1 VRIASLLPA
10 ATEIVV
16 ALGLGDQLVA
26 VTFECAA
33 AVRARC
39 PVVVD
44 TAIPEGLAPAQIDT
58 WVRERAA
65 RGLPLYELDRAA
77 LAAAAPDLIL
87 TQDLC
92 RVCALPA
99 ATVAEACQVI
109 GTDAEVLSL
118 APHSVDDVLA
128 AVDAVGRAAGDPTAA
143 GVLVASL
150 RERLA
155 AVERAVAGEERPRVL
170 VLEWTDP
177 PYLAGHW
184 VPELVLRAGGQP
196 VGAIPGGR
204 SVAAAWTDLPS
215 ADVVVVAP
223 CGFGLDD
230 ALAQCPAVAAQLPG
244 VPLVAI
250 DAAGYVVQAGPAL
263 VDGVE
268 ALAWAFHPDAVVP
281 PPAGRITHVP
291 ASGGPAQR
299 STVAP
304 IRSAASVSEL
314 SRSTPRGSTAPSQPG
329 PAT

>member
-1 VRIASLLPA
+1 MRIASLLPA

-26 VTFECAA
+26 VTFECAT

-44 TAIPEGLAPAQIDT
+44 TTIPTDLGPAQIDT
-58 WVRERAA
+58 WVHERTA

-92 RVCALPA
+92 QVCALPG
-99 ATVAEACQVI
+99 ATVTEACRAI

-118 APHSVDDVLA
+118 DPHSVDDVLA
-128 AVDAVGRAAGDPTAA
+128 TVDAVGRAAGDVGAA
-143 GVLVASL
+143 AALTASL
-150 RERLA
+150 RTRLA
-155 AVERAVAGEERPRVL
+155 AVERAVADRERPRVL

-184 VPELVLRAGGQP
+184 VPELVHRAGGRP
-196 VGAIPGGR
+196 VGAVPGGR
-204 SVAAAWTDLPS
+204 SVAAAWADLPS

-223 CGFGLDD
+223 CGYGLDG
-230 ALAQCPAVAAQLPG
+230 ALAQCPAVASRLPG
-244 VPLVAI
+244 MPLIAI
-250 DAAGYVVQAGPAL
+250 DSAGYVVQAGPAL

-268 ALAWAFHPDAVVP
+268 ALAWALHPDAIAP
-281 PPAGRITHVP
+281 PPAGRVAHAPATGRSRP
-291 ASGGPAQR
+291 ASSAERLGRRRAAQAR
-299 STVAP
+299 P
-304 IRSAASVSEL
+304 EASP
-314 SRSTPRGSTAPSQPG
+314 TPGHRH
-329 PAT
+329 